1 MRAAPEFLLSSSIK
15 YKVLYIKHKTIK
27 AVVPDKAPSH
37 SNEKELKKKKWEIR
51 VIFFP
56 RTSRQA
62 MDSHVNET
70 AKEMSEQTSAGTSR
84 SYCRRGT
91 DFFDNT

>member
-37 SNEKELKKKKWEIR
+37 SNEKELKKKSGK
-51 VIFFP
+51 
-56 RTSRQA
+56 
-62 MDSHVNET
+62 
-70 AKEMSEQTSAGTSR
+70 
-84 SYCRRGT
+84 
-91 DFFDNT
+91 